1 MKRNYEIAL
10 MQHVH
15 GSVEDDYETVHYEC
29 EGGYSYR
36 ECKKYAKEYSKHI
49 GEVNVPGV
57 RCTFN
62 GWTPTEDLPQQR
74 LDAGLAAVKI
84 VCYTDT
90 DICSYER
97 LYYEYYRNGK
107 VDYKETFDPPIIF

>member
-15 GSVEDDYETVHYEC
+15 GSVEDDYETVFFEC

-36 ECKKYAKEYSKHI
+36 ECKSKAKELSKHI
-49 GEVNVPGV
+49 GKVSVPGV
-57 RCTFN
+57 GYTFN
-62 GWTPTEDLPQQR
+62 GVEPHKEIKNQR

-84 VCYTDT
+84 VCYTENDMT
-90 DICSYER
+90 TYEP
-97 LYYEYYRNGK
+97 LYYEYYRDGK
-107 VDYKETFDPPIIF
+107 VDYKVTFDEPIL

>member
-15 GSVEDDYETVHYEC
+15 GSVEDDYETVRYACEGCSYYEC
-29 EGGYSYR
+29 
-36 ECKKYAKEYSKHI
+36 KAMAKELSKYI
-49 GEVNVPGV
+49 GQVDVPKAGKFLAQEA
-57 RCTFN
+57 RKEFYHP
-62 GWTPTEDLPQQR
+62 G

-84 VCYTDT
+84 VCYTENDMT
-90 DICSYER
+90 TYEP

-107 VDYKETFDPPIIF
+107 VDYKIKFDI

>member
-15 GSVEDDYETVHYEC
+15 GSVEDDYETVFFEC

-36 ECKKYAKEYSKHI
+36 ECKSKAKELSKHI
-49 GEVNVPGV
+49 GKVNVPGV
-57 RCTFN
+57 GYTFN
-62 GWTPTEDLPQQR
+62 GVEPHKEIKNQR

-84 VCYTDT
+84 VCYTENDT
-90 DICSYER
+90 TTYEP
-97 LYYEYYRNGK
+97 LYYEYYLNGK
-107 VDYKETFDPPIIF
+107 VYYKIKFDI

>member
-15 GSVEDDYETVHYEC
+15 GSVEDDYETVIFEC

-36 ECKKYAKEYSKHI
+36 ECKAKAKEFSKHI
-49 GEVNVPGV
+49 GQVDVPGT
-57 RCTFN
+57 CYKFN
-62 GWTPTEDLPQQR
+62 GRTPNDDFPQQR

-84 VCYTDT
+84 VCYTENDMT
-90 DICSYER
+90 TYEP
-97 LYYEYYRNGK
+97 LYYEYYRDGK
-107 VDYKETFDPPIIF
+107 VDYKVTFDEPML